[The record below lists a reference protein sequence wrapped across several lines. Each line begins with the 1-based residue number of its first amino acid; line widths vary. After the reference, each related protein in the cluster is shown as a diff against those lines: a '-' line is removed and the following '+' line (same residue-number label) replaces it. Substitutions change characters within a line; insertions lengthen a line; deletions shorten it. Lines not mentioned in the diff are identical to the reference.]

1 MKANSILLDEV
12 KEGKI
17 CKFIKARLKVNSCV
31 VCNYSFGIFK
41 LKTSREESMRF
52 IERCF
57 AIVAESKDFSELN
70 FVSLVKILSSSGLNI
85 DSELQVFDAFY
96 SWLCHDITERSKYAK
111 DLLSKVRLPL
121 LSVHALE
128 QILEKVS
135 SFNIDDECV
144 SIMKTILMN
153 KKQFNSTSCN
163 IERRYRKQT
172 NFHVLVCGGRKI
184 KTFKSITDVKYFDA
198 NNFCKAN
205 FLPQMET
212 ARRGC
217 KVVCNKGK
225 VYVFGGFDNNFD
237 CVRSIEIIIQTKRIV
252 NKFAQ

>member
-1 MKANSILLDEV
+1 MDEEKLIRSMKANSILLDEV

-31 VCNYSFGIFK
+31 VCNCSFGIFK
-41 LKTSREESMRF
+41 LKTSREEFWRF
-52 IERCF
+52 IEPCF
-57 AIVAESKDFSELN
+57 AIVAEIKDVLELN

-85 DSELQVFDAFY
+85 ESELQVFNAAD

-111 DLLSKVRLPL
+111 ELLLTVRLPL
-121 LSVHALE
+121 LSVHALK

-135 SFNIDDECV
+135 TFSIDDKCV
-144 SIMKTILMN
+144 SIMKTNLMN
-153 KKQFNSTSCN
+153 KKQLNSKSCN
-163 IERRYRKQT
+163 MERRYCNQT
-172 NFHVLVCGGRKI
+172 NFHVLVCGGRRFTAI
-184 KTFKSITDVKYFDA
+184 KSVTDVKYFDA
-198 NNFCKAN
+198 NNFSKAN
-205 FLPQMET
+205 FLPQMGT

-237 CVRSIEIIIQTKRIV
+237 CVKSIEIII
-252 NKFAQ
+252 